1 MKPRRRIVITGLG
14 VVAANGIGKQAFWKS
29 LLAGESAID
38 FITHFD
44 TQKYSVKIAG
54 VVKEFNF
61 TDYFQNQFKPSR
73 LARQTQLALVAA
85 KLAFED
91 AGLTQAILR
100 QSGPVAVMMGVNTSA
115 VDYIEKSK
123 ERLMKFGPERM
134 PPTAISTV
142 QPHAVSSSIVEMLGV
157 NVRALT
163 ISTACAAGLDA
174 IARATADLRA
184 GKAEIA
190 FAGGTDS
197 SINPLSVACFGS
209 AGLVPKNVT
218 DPRRASRPFDRERA
232 GGLMSEASGVV
243 VLEELTHALSR
254 GATPYLE
261 VTGYGF
267 HTDEIGSEPASGL
280 RLTMSEA
287 LANAGRYPA
296 DVDYVCAHGP
306 SDSVIDRVETAMIKS
321 VLGSHAYRI
330 PVTSIKGVTGNPMAA
345 AGALEVATCAL
356 IMRNGLVPPTAN
368 YRFPDPACDLDY
380 VPGQSRIADIRCALI
395 NIHGLGG
402 ANSSLVVEKVD
413 GA

>member
-1 MKPRRRIVITGLG
+1 
-14 VVAANGIGKQAFWKS
+14 

-44 TQKYSVKIAG
+44 TQNYSVKIAG
-54 VVKEFNF
+54 MVKEFHF
-61 TDYFQNQFKPSR
+61 ADYFQNQFKPSR
-73 LARQTQLALVAA
+73 LARQTQLAMVAA
-85 KLAFED
+85 KLALED
-91 AGLTQAILR
+91 SGLTPEILR

-115 VDYIEKSK
+115 VDIIEKGK
-123 ERLMKFGPERM
+123 ERLMLFGPQRM
-134 PPTAISTV
+134 PPTGISAV
-142 QPHAVSSSIVEMLGV
+142 QPHAVSSALVQMLGV
-157 NVRALT
+157 NGRALT
-163 ISTACAAGLDA
+163 LSTACAAGLDA

-184 GKAEIA
+184 GKAEMA

-197 SINPLSVACFGS
+197 SMDPLSVACFGA

-218 DPRRASRPFDRERA
+218 EPRRASRPFDRDRA
-232 GGLMSEASGVV
+232 GGLMSEAAGVV

-261 VTGYGF
+261 ITGYGF
-267 HTDEIGSEPASGL
+267 QADEIGGEPASGL
-280 RLTMSEA
+280 KLTMTEA

-306 SDSVIDRVETAMIKS
+306 SDCVIDRVETAMIKA

-345 AGALEVATCAL
+345 AGALETATCAL
-356 IMRNGLVPPTAN
+356 IMRNGWVPPTAN
-368 YRFPDPACDLDY
+368 YQFPDPDCDLDY
-380 VPGQSRIADIRCALI
+380 VPRQPRLADIRCALI

-402 ANSSLVVEKVD
+402 ANSSLVVEQVA
-413 GA
+413 GP

>member
-1 MKPRRRIVITGLG
+1 
-14 VVAANGIGKQAFWKS
+14 
-29 LLAGESAID
+29 
-38 FITHFD
+38 
-44 TQKYSVKIAG
+44 
-54 VVKEFNF
+54 
-61 TDYFQNQFKPSR
+61 
-73 LARQTQLALVAA
+73 
-85 KLAFED
+85 
-91 AGLTQAILR
+91 
-100 QSGPVAVMMGVNTSA
+100 
-115 VDYIEKSK
+115 
-123 ERLMKFGPERM
+123 
-134 PPTAISTV
+134 
-142 QPHAVSSSIVEMLGV
+142 
-157 NVRALT
+157 
-163 ISTACAAGLDA
+163 LDA
-174 IARATADLRA
+174 IARASADLLA

-197 SINPLSVACFGS
+197 SMDPLSVACFGA
-209 AGLVPKNVT
+209 AGLVPENVT
-218 DPRRASRPFDRERA
+218 DPRRASRPFDRDRA

-267 HTDEIGSEPASGL
+267 HADEIGGEPASGL
-280 RLTMSEA
+280 RLTMAEA
-287 LANAGRYPA
+287 LANAGRYPT

-368 YRFPDPACDLDY
+368 YQYPDPACDLDY
-380 VPGQSRIADIRCALI
+380 VSGQPRIADIRCALI
-395 NIHGLGG
+395 NIHGLSG

-413 GA
+413 GL

>member
-14 VVAANGIGKQAFWKS
+14 IVAANGIGKQAFWNS

-44 TQKYSVKIAG
+44 TQEYSVKIAG
-54 VVKEFNF
+54 VVKDFNF
-61 TDYFQNQFKPSR
+61 TDYFQNHFKPSR

-85 KLAFED
+85 KLALED
-91 AGLTQAILR
+91 SGLTETLLR
-100 QSGPVAVMMGVNTSA
+100 KSGPIAVMMGVNTSA
-115 VDYIEKSK
+115 VDYIEKTK
-123 ERLMKFGPERM
+123 ERLMKFGPQRL

-163 ISTACAAGLDA
+163 VSTACAAGLDA
-174 IARATADLRA
+174 IARAAADLRA

-197 SINPLSVACFGS
+197 SMNPLSVACFGA
-209 AGLVPKNVT
+209 AGLVPKHVT
-218 DPRRASRPFDRERA
+218 DPRRASRPFDRDRA

-261 VTGYGF
+261 ITGYGF
-267 HTDEIGSEPASGL
+267 HADEIGSEPATGL
-280 RLTMSEA
+280 KLTMEEA

-321 VLGSHAYRI
+321 VLGTHAYRI
-330 PVTSIKGVTGNPMAA
+330 RSHP
-345 AGALEVATCAL
+345 
-356 IMRNGLVPPTAN
+356 
-368 YRFPDPACDLDY
+368 
-380 VPGQSRIADIRCALI
+380 SR
-395 NIHGLGG
+395 G
-402 ANSSLVVEKVD
+402 
-413 GA
+413 

>member
-1 MKPRRRIVITGLG
+1 MI
-14 VVAANGIGKQAFWKS
+14 S
-29 LLAGESAID
+29 S
-38 FITHFD
+38 THFD
-44 TQKYSVKIAG
+44 TQEYSVKIAG
-54 VVKEFNF
+54 VVKDFNF

-85 KLAFED
+85 KLALED
-91 AGLTQAILR
+91 SGLTETLLR
-100 QSGPVAVMMGVNTSA
+100 KSGPIAVMMGVNTSA
-115 VDYIEKSK
+115 VDYIEKTK
-123 ERLMKFGPERM
+123 ERLMKFGPQRL

-163 ISTACAAGLDA
+163 VSTACAAGLDA
-174 IARATADLRA
+174 IARAAADLRA

-197 SINPLSVACFGS
+197 SMNPLSVACFGA
-209 AGLVPKNVT
+209 AGLVPKHVT
-218 DPRRASRPFDRERA
+218 DPRRASRPFDRDRA

-261 VTGYGF
+261 ITGYGF
-267 HTDEIGSEPASGL
+267 HADEIGSEPATGL
-280 RLTMSEA
+280 KLTMEEA

-321 VLGSHAYRI
+321 VLGTHAYRI

-356 IMRNGLVPPTAN
+356 IMRHGLVPPTAN
-368 YRFPDPACDLDY
+368 YQFADPDCDLDY
-380 VPGQSRIADIRCALI
+380 VPGQPRRADIRCALV
-395 NIHGLGG
+395 NVHGLGG
-402 ANSSLVVEKVD
+402 ANSSLVVETAAD
-413 GA
+413 S